1 MYMQGEIEREV
12 RYLIDEKKE
21 RIIKENC
28 QVTKEEY
35 RTVDIVVGLAG
46 FDSLEKYGYIIR
58 IRDKGNKI
66 YVENKRLLANGDF
79 KEERIPV
86 DDIKVPLNFFM
97 NIGYQPYLVIDRL
110 REELKYKNL
119 KIFIDDIKLLG
130 KYIEIEYQDS
140 NIDELNEFL
149 ALININYEKA
159 QLYGDIFKEKTKD
172 NVFNKEFQKIIK
184 KIINNSK

>member
-1 MYMQGEIEREV
+1 MYMQREIEREV
-12 RYLIDEKKE
+12 RYLIDEEKE

-86 DDIKVPLNFFM
+86 DDIKTPLNFFM
-97 NIGYQPYLVIDRL
+97 NIGYNPYLVIDRHRL
-110 REELKYKNL
+110 ELKYKNL
-119 KIFIDDIKLLG
+119 KIFIDNICLLG
-130 KYIEIEYQDS
+130 KYVEIEYQDS

-149 ALININYEKA
+149 SLVGINYENAK
-159 QLYGDIFKEKTKD
+159 LYGDIFKEKVQD
-172 NVFNKEFQKIIK
+172 ESFNLEFQKVIK
-184 KIINNSK
+184 KII

>member
-1 MYMQGEIEREV
+1 MQEKIEKEV
-12 RYLIDEKKE
+12 RYLINDEKA

-28 QVTKEEY
+28 KIVKGEY
-35 RTVDIVVGLAG
+35 HTIDIVVGLDG
-46 FDSLEKYGYIIR
+46 FNSLNKYGYIIR

-66 YVENKRLLANGDF
+66 YIENKKLLANGDF
-79 KEERIPV
+79 KEEKLPV
-86 DDIKVPLNFFM
+86 EDIKTPLEFFM

-110 REELKYKNL
+110 REELKYKHL

-149 ALININYEKA
+149 DLININYEKA
-159 QLYGDIFKEKTKD
+159 QLYGDIFKEKITD
-172 NVFNKEFQKIIK
+172 NVFNQEFQKMIK